1 MERVMN
7 VIEDADIRLIINHCI
22 LIELVEISKG
32 GTSNFSTIFV

>member
-7 VIEDADIRLIINHCI
+7 VIEDVRLIINHCI
-22 LIELVEISKG
+22 LIELVEISIG